1 MSYQYIVNTGTI
13 VPDTSSVLST
23 VQTEFQNAIGAT
35 LNLNPNTPQGL
46 LITTETSARTGV
58 IANNAMMANQLNPN
72 LATGTFLRSIGA
84 LMGIQDTP
92 TTYSIYL
99 SCTITAQPN
108 STFEPGAL
116 CTNQNGAVFQ
126 STDVVIVNG
135 SGTAT
140 VNFQSV
146 TAGAIPVAAS
156 DTLTPSSAIL
166 GWSGVTPSAIAA
178 NAITG
183 TQEMTDYQFR
193 VFRQQALANQSQNM
207 VQSVASK
214 LIALPGVTSVFVRDN
229 SASTQQTINGIVMP
243 PNSIYVCVNDNGG
256 VTTDIAKTL
265 VNCKAPGCQWTAS
278 LNNAGTPQT
287 ISVTDPSTGQVY
299 SPTFCR
305 SLPVPVFIQIN
316 VRNNANMSDL
326 STAVQDAIIAFAN
339 GNVANEQGFV
349 VGYQVSPFDISGT
362 VAAQLPGVLIPLCEV
377 SFDGINWTMS
387 PLAISAW
394 QRPTITATNIT
405 VNIVP

>member
-1 MSYQYIVNTGTI
+1 
-13 VPDTSSVLST
+13 
-23 VQTEFQNAIGAT
+23 
-35 LNLNPNTPQGL
+35 
-46 LITTETSARTGV
+46 
-58 IANNAMMANQLNPN
+58 
-72 LATGTFLRSIGA
+72 
-84 LMGIQDTP
+84 
-92 TTYSIYL
+92 
-99 SCTITAQPN
+99 
-108 STFEPGAL
+108 
-116 CTNQNGAVFQ
+116 
-126 STDVVIVNG
+126 
-135 SGTAT
+135 
-140 VNFQSV
+140 
-146 TAGAIPVAAS
+146 VAAS

-377 SFDGINWTMS
+377 SFDGINWTTS